1 MDYILSDIDAIAI
14 KIIALNTKK
23 IILFNGEMGAGK
35 TTLIKAICKSLG
47 VVDSVSSPTFSL
59 VNEYQTI
66 NNQIIYHFDLYRL
79 KSQQEALD
87 FGIED
92 YFYSG
97 NYCFI
102 EWSENIPDL
111 IPADFSKILIS
122 VKDQNKRNLIFE

>member
-102 EWSENIPDL
+102 GQ
-111 IPADFSKILIS
+111 KIFQI
-122 VKDQNKRNLIFE
+122 